1 MVVAPRSFLVT
12 LALGATLIAAPA
24 AHAVVWG
31 LKSLAP
37 STGAASSAPTA
48 LFSFNEDGTGLAT
61 SGNVTVAG
69 VAVDADGLAISQT
82 NNLFAYALSPNGS
95 QLLSLDSGT
104 AVGTAIGS
112 ALSGREIRGA
122 AFDTSGQLFAL
133 DALNDDVLLIDTTT
147 GAVLSVISLAVAG
160 FDIATG
166 ADLAFRADGTAVLV
180 EGGAFYL
187 LNLATSSV
195 TPLFTETV
203 IEVGTATPFY
213 AGIAFS
219 ANAALDDLFAYEVNG
234 TDDIYLYPAIDSGF
248 SRSLLIGNVV
258 SAFNSGRG
266 DLAAVV
272 VGQSVPEPATL
283 SLLGLG
289 LAGLGA
295 VRRKKLA
302 A

>member
-1 MVVAPRSFLVT
+1 VT
-12 LALGATLIAAPA
+12 LALVATLIAAPA

-95 QLLSLDSGT
+95 QLLSLDSVT

-133 DALNDDVLLIDTTT
+133 DALNDDVLLIDTAT
-147 GAVLSVISLAVAG
+147 GAVLSTISLAAG

-187 LNLATSSV
+187 LNLATPSV

-213 AGIAFS
+213 AGITFS

-234 TDDIYLYPAIDSGF
+234 TDDIYLYPGIDSGF
-248 SRSLLIGNVV
+248 SRSLVVGNVV